1 MRIQVTPLDDM
12 VVPEERPE
20 EEDDDVDEHIEVD
33 ELEGIPFTYSYL
45 SAGDSPQALNAEEEE
60 DDDVILM
67 EEASPPVNPAKDLDE
82 DEGRKQATTH
92 ISVSPD
98 VVLASTGEEREKWLA
113 AGRKEIDNLTQPDFP
128 PTPQFYGKAGGGVGH
143 RLAGLQ
149 KRLYLAQLWV
159 KIGAKKR
166 IEHGH
171 GIGLPPQLAENAQMR
186 DNPAPR
192 HLHIAVQTLL

>member
-1 MRIQVTPLDDM
+1 MQRAALPVLVPPDTPEPKAIFGTPLKNENPSHPVDLDMDDM

-33 ELEGIPFTYSYL
+33 ELEGTPFTYSYL
-45 SAGDSPQALNAEEEE
+45 SAGDSPQALNAEEED

-67 EEASPPVNPAKDLDE
+67 EEASPPVNLAKDLDE

-143 RLAGLQ
+143 PSYG
-149 KRLYLAQLWV
+149 
-159 KIGAKKR
+159 
-166 IEHGH
+166 
-171 GIGLPPQLAENAQMR
+171 
-186 DNPAPR
+186 
-192 HLHIAVQTLL
+192 

>member
-1 MRIQVTPLDDM
+1 MQRAALPVLVPPDTPEPKAIFGTPLKNENPSHPVDLDMDDM

-33 ELEGIPFTYSYL
+33 ELEGTPFTYSYP
-45 SAGDSPQALNAEEEE
+45 SAGESTQALNAEEED

-82 DEGRKQATTH
+82 DEGRKQAATH

-143 RLAGLQ
+143 PSYG
-149 KRLYLAQLWV
+149 
-159 KIGAKKR
+159 
-166 IEHGH
+166 
-171 GIGLPPQLAENAQMR
+171 
-186 DNPAPR
+186 
-192 HLHIAVQTLL
+192 